1 MWAGELLAIHVAEA
15 ERQPMQARAQATLI
29 AGQGV
34 AGDRY
39 ALGTGKYSAFPDI
52 REVTL
57 IEIETIEALR
67 RDHGID
73 LPLEA
78 HRRNLTTRAVP
89 LNHLVGRRFRVGAV
103 LLEGGRFNTPCRY
116 LDLVTGLAVCDL
128 LVHRS
133 GLNARILEGGAIRPG
148 DPVRPA

>member
-57 IEIETIEALR
+57 IEIEGKRDAAAKALR
-67 RDHGID
+67 GF
-73 LPLEA
+73 LK
-78 HRRNLTTRAVP
+78 
-89 LNHLVGRRFRVGAV
+89 
-103 LLEGGRFNTPCRY
+103 
-116 LDLVTGLAVCDL
+116 GLGYV
-128 LVHRS
+128 
-133 GLNARILEGGAIRPG
+133 
-148 DPVRPA
+148 

>member
-89 LNHLVGRRFRVGAV
+89 LTHLVGRRFRVGTV
-103 LLEGGRFNTPCRY
+103 LLEGGRLNTPCRY